1 MNMNDFYNTGSDILD
16 AVNDAVSRND
26 FTDLNATIKKTVREV
41 SETIQRDVR
50 EYSKADAREDIR
62 RRTYR
67 STRGQGGTTYQGNPY
82 RRYKTAE
89 APGDH
94 KPADR
99 TRKDPGRRF
108 WRVYRSQFPL
118 WKSHCPG
125 CRGDRRRGLR
135 TFGNC
140 ADPGCFCICDHDGT
154 QGQGVGIPLLR
165 VRKDHR

>member
-67 STRGQGGTTYQGNPY
+67 STRGDSPQERP
-82 RRYKTAE
+82 
-89 APGDH
+89 
-94 KPADR
+94 
-99 TRKDPGRRF
+99 RF
-108 WRVYRSQFPL
+108 CKRS
-118 WKSHCPG
+118 
-125 CRGDRRRGLR
+125 
-135 TFGNC
+135 
-140 ADPGCFCICDHDGT
+140 
-154 QGQGVGIPLLR
+154 
-165 VRKDHR
+165 